1 MKYTKNKLL
10 CIYIC
15 IIIIIF
21 IINYFKF
28 FLITI
33 PILVL
38 VGLYL
43 YLTPKKRRDEM
54 VYSRFPM
61 KYLKN
66 LLLCIYFCSIIIIF
80 IINYFDY
87 CTGYLSTFPVLALL
101 GLSLSLIPKKTR
113 DEMES
118 GDMMMEIFCIMI
130 PMVMLIIDMLIC
142 SKLDKKYLNDGPSIV
157 KKCKVTKVY
166 LTHSNHLYIWKT
178 DFVAMINND
187 TIKKGT
193 ITFQSKK
200 VGNNILCYWNLDCPT
215 NVDIEYYM
223 VKNYTDFELIN
234 DFGFIEN
241 ENLYSYHDY
250 SLKKPDLVY
259 YNVGFNILHKS
270 YSKIINDTTAYLYFT
285 QLDNTEKY
293 LSLNIKNY
301 KEIPDTFLVYK
312 NINDKFGDKWR
323 VCAPEVNTPENRAKI
338 SDYGYIFHY
347 DVYSKEEIESQCPQ
361 IKNYVEQYKKR
372 MAEK

>member
-1 MKYTKNKLL
+1 M
-10 CIYIC
+10 
-15 IIIIIF
+15 
-21 IINYFKF
+21 
-28 FLITI
+28 
-33 PILVL
+33 L
-38 VGLYL
+38 VGLSY
-43 YLTPKKRRDEM
+43 Y
-54 VYSRFPM
+54 
-61 KYLKN
+61 
-66 LLLCIYFCSIIIIF
+66 
-80 IINYFDY
+80 
-87 CTGYLSTFPVLALL
+87 
-101 GLSLSLIPKKTR
+101 LIPKKIR
-113 DEMES
+113 EMEY
-118 GDMMMEIFCIMI
+118 GDLNEAFFIILI
-130 PMVMLIIDMLIC
+130 PLMSLILDVLFL
-142 SKLDKKYLNDGPSIV
+142 SKLDTIHLNDGPSIV

-223 VKNYTDFELIN
+223 VKNYTDFDLIN

-312 NINDKFGDKWR
+312 NINDKFGDKWC
-323 VCAPEVNTPENRAKI
+323 VCAPEVNTPENCAKI

>member
-1 MKYTKNKLL
+1 MKKHLKYLPF
-10 CIYIC
+10 YFYFS
-15 IIIIIF
+15 IIPIVLV
-21 IINYFKF
+21 INYFNYCNF
-28 FLITI
+28 VIFSL

-38 VGLYL
+38 VGLSFY
-43 YLTPKKRRDEM
+43 
-54 VYSRFPM
+54 
-61 KYLKN
+61 
-66 LLLCIYFCSIIIIF
+66 
-80 IINYFDY
+80 
-87 CTGYLSTFPVLALL
+87 
-101 GLSLSLIPKKTR
+101 LIPKKIR
-113 DEMES
+113 EMEYS
-118 GDMMMEIFCIMI
+118 DLNEAFFIIFI
-130 PMVMLIIDMLIC
+130 PLMSLILDVLFL
-142 SKLDKKYLNDGPSIV
+142 SKLETIHLNDGPSIV

-178 DFVAMINND
+178 DFVAMFNND

-259 YNVGFNILHKS
+259 YNVGFNIIYNAVGGLVDKQDS
-270 YSKIINDTTAYLYFT
+270 TLMLCFNDVCGQYKNVKYSVKGY
-285 QLDNTEKY
+285 
-293 LSLNIKNY
+293 KN
-301 KEIPDTFLVYK
+301 IPDTFLVYRNVNEK
-312 NINDKFGDKWR
+312 LDSVWH

>member
-1 MKYTKNKLL
+1 M
-10 CIYIC
+10 
-15 IIIIIF
+15 IILF
-21 IINYFKF
+21 ILNYFKF

-43 YLTPKKRRDEM
+43 YLTPKKIRDEM
-54 VYSRFPM
+54 VCSRFTM
-61 KYLKN
+61 KYLKTI
-66 LLLCIYFCSIIIIF
+66 LLCIYFGAIIIIF
-80 IINYFDY
+80 IINFFNF
-87 CTGYLSTFPVLALL
+87 CTGYLFTFPVLALL
-101 GLSLSLIPKKTR
+101 GLSLLLIPQNNR

-118 GDMMMEIFCIMI
+118 DGMMMETFCIMI

-142 SKLDKKYLNDGPSIV
+142 SKLDMMYLNDGPSIV

-166 LTHSNHLYIWKT
+166 KQHSNHLITWKT

-200 VGNNILCYWNLDCPT
+200 VGNTILCYWNIDCPS
-215 NVDIEYYM
+215 NYDIEYYM

-234 DFGFIEN
+234 DFAFLEK
-241 ENLYSYHDY
+241 EKLYSYHDY

-259 YNVGFNILHKS
+259 YNVGFNVLQKAH
-270 YSKIINDTTAYLYFT
+270 SKIINDSTAYLYFT
-285 QLDNTEKY
+285 QIDSTEKV
-293 LSLNIKNY
+293 LSFNIKNY
-301 KEIPDTFLVYK
+301 EEVPDTFLVFK
-312 NINDKFGDKWR
+312 NINEKFDDNWH

-347 DVYSKEEIESQCPQ
+347 DVYSKQEIESQCPR
-361 IKNYVEQYKKR
+361 IKEYVEQYKKR
-372 MAEK
+372 HIKRHTVSSIAS